1 MVRIYS
7 RAVSAS
13 VALAG
18 EKMNHHETHEIEELH
33 IFHTEEG

>member
-1 MVRIYS
+1 MARIYS

-18 EKMNHHETHEIEELH
+18 ETTNHHEIHEIEELN
-33 IFHTEEG
+33 IFHTEEV